1 MRLTVF
7 RSNKYIYAQVVDDA
21 KGVTVAC
28 AQGKNSQEVGQLVAQ
43 RAVKAG
49 VKKIAFDRGRYRY
62 HGQVKT
68 LAEAAREGGLTF

>member
-7 RSNKYIYAQVVDDA
+7 RSNKYIYAQAIDDA
-21 KGVTVAC
+21 KRVTVAE
-28 AQGKNSQEVGQLVAQ
+28 AHGKNPSEVGKLVAQ

-62 HGQVKT
+62 HGQIKV
-68 LAEAAREGGLTF
+68 LADGAREGGLAF

>member
-7 RSNKYIYAQVVDDA
+7 RSNKYIYAQVIDDIKRA
-21 KGVTVAC
+21 TVAC
-28 AQGKNSQEVGQLVAQ
+28 AQGKNPAEVGKLVAQ

-62 HGQVKT
+62 HGQVKI
-68 LAEAAREGGLTF
+68 LADGAREGGLAF

>member
-1 MRLTVF
+1 MRLSVF

-21 KGVTVAC
+21 KRATEA
-28 AQGKNSQEVGQLVAQ
+28 AAYGKKAAEVGKLVAE
-43 RAVKAG
+43 RAIKAG

-62 HGQVKT
+62 HGLIKT